1 MTFPPL
7 FGAFTALVTPFLA
20 DGDEIDFAAFDAL
33 VERQIAGGI
42 AGLVPCGT
50 TGETPT
56 LTESEQTEVVRR
68 TVLAAKGRAHVF
80 AGTGSFSTKKTIE
93 ASKRAL
99 EAGATGVMVVMPYYN
114 KPTQDG
120 LFEHVRA
127 VAEAVAS
134 APVILYNIPGRSGI
148 DLAVETTE
156 RIASACPNVI
166 ATKEATGNVLR
177 CQELKRRL
185 GARLTV
191 LSGDDALT
199 LAMMAVGA
207 EGVISVTSNVYPAE
221 VSEVVAL
228 AAKGD
233 WSAARAKHF
242 RLLPVHDAMFLE
254 SNPGPVKAVAE
265 AKGHMRGSVRL
276 PLVPAGA
283 QTKAK
288 LAEIVGRFEAGA

>member
-1 MTFPPL
+1 MTFPTL
-7 FGAFTALVTPFLA
+7 RGAFTALVTPFQDDA
-20 DGDEIDFAAFDAL
+20 DEIDFDALDAL

-56 LTESEQTEVVRR
+56 LTDAEQTEVVRR
-68 TVLAAKGRAHVF
+68 TVAAAKGRAHVF
-80 AGTGSFSTKKTIE
+80 AGTGSFSTRKTIE

-127 VAEAVAS
+127 VAQAVLS
-134 APVILYNIPGRSGI
+134 APIILYNIPGRSGI
-148 DLAVETTE
+148 DLGVETTE
-156 RIASACPNVI
+156 RIVAACPNVV

-185 GARLTV
+185 GTRLTV

-207 EGVISVTSNVYPAE
+207 DGVISVTSNVYPAE

-228 AAKGD
+228 ASKGASNGASNGD
-233 WSAARAKHF
+233 WAGARAKHF
-242 RLLPVHDAMFLE
+242 RLVPVHDAMFLE
-254 SNPGPVKAVAE
+254 SNPGFF
-265 AKGHMRGSVRL
+265 S
-276 PLVPAGA
+276 
-283 QTKAK
+283 
-288 LAEIVGRFEAGA
+288 IWD